1 MCKSTVKNVL
11 NKKNKINKT
20 ILNLL
25 IFSDAQKVI
34 MPEKLV
40 QLIKNRTLLTR
51 FEQFTYLRY
60 INSV

>member
-40 QLIKNRTLLTR
+40 QLIKNRTLLIR

>member
-34 MPEKLV
+34 MARK
-40 QLIKNRTLLTR
+40 ISAINKKSY
-51 FEQFTYLRY
+51 FT
-60 INSV
+60 NTF